1 MTITAETWKKL
12 DRWLVVLIALHT
24 FAVGAGLLL
33 VPEWALS
40 FGGWASIPPPFF
52 PRQAGIFH
60 FILGIGYLAEHRK
73 LGTVSLLVM
82 AKTFAVV
89 FLLGTAVFGG
99 APWFVPFAGVID
111 GAMALAALLVNRHAA
126 QAGDFAG

>member
-1 MTITAETWKKL
+1 MDIGAETWKKL
-12 DRWLVVLIALHT
+12 DRWLVVLISFHT

-40 FGGWASIPPPFF
+40 FGGWESIPAPFF

-60 FILGIGYLAEHRK
+60 FILGIGYLAEHRR
-73 LGTVSLLVM
+73 LGTVSLLVT

-89 FLLGTAVFGG
+89 FLLGTAIFGG
-99 APWFVPFAGVID
+99 APWFVPFAGVVD
-111 GAMALAALLVNRHAA
+111 GAMALVALLVNRHVAKA
-126 QAGDFAG
+126 VEVSD